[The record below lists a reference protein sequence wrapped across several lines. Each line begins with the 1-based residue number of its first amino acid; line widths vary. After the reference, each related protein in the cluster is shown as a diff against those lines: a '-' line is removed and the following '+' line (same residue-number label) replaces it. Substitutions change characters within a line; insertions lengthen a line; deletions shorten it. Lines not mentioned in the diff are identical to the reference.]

1 MNKKMVKIVKITK
14 YRKNTSITRKLTENK
29 KNEIMTF
36 FNKCLL
42 CGRQKRKN
50 KKNTQ
55 KQNFTRI
62 SADQR

>member
-1 MNKKMVKIVKITK
+1 MVKIVKITK

-50 KKNTQ
+50 KK
-55 KQNFTRI
+55 
-62 SADQR
+62 